1 MDAVSSRHSKEVSVA
16 TALVNLCAALELSPE
31 QQWETGTGPVDIYLH
46 GHRTL
51 IECKPTGKIVKAQL
65 AAGGKQFEQ
74 IRRYVV
80 GVRQLEAGYLPVPE
94 ARNLEWTGILTD
106 GRHCY
111 LWKWQDALGA
121 LEPLS
126 KEPQIIDVAADRT
139 TFLELLR
146 TLGSDGAK
154 PLAPARPHVLY
165 SEDVQQLQAIWEQAR
180 ELRGA
185 TIQFNLWWDSIRA
198 SGMEYGDVAA
208 AQQMFVCHCA
218 LVSFAR
224 AIRIALL
231 DPEGQKAEERERLQT
246 EGFINWIR
254 HVAEGRTW
262 SERVQAKTDQFD
274 WRKRPGDILQ
284 SLYQEI
290 VPKSQRKVYG
300 EYYTPDWLAEMLVDE
315 LLDEQWCQ
323 QAVEASLHFGR
334 DSDLAKF
341 RPWGVLDPTCGSG
354 TFLYHA
360 TRRLIRVSGLRKLSL
375 TPQEQADVVARLV
388 FGIDIHPVAVEFA
401 QTTVLRCLPAA
412 PSRGDSA
419 LNIWQGD
426 SLLAEWGQGMQELD
440 FMRVRPGQ
448 ESFTFRSPKSG
459 RMFTL
464 PRAFVVRPEF
474 TRDLKRFTDQANS
487 QLDFPKDM
495 FVDLL
500 TDDFELMQRSFDEL
514 KEICALDGNGIW
526 AYHVNNWISPTLLAE
541 RKVNRILANP
551 PWITLNIVRNLN
563 RKKTFKDLAQ
573 RLDLWVGGRR
583 ASSFDVASTFVMQ
596 CSKMYLA
603 DSNRQAAW
611 ILNAA
616 STTAGSWKKFREQL
630 QSNYEKILSIDLQT
644 QKPPF
649 TTSASAV
656 WYIGGRTGRKSLKM
670 KSKKARVEATDPWDV
685 VKSKVILSD
694 EPDLAFDSRASE
706 YVSSTTG
713 KSLFRQGAC
722 FRPHVF
728 VRVDQSSLSINLEG
742 FAQGKTV
749 PSRQQPWKLYPPQRF
764 VVPKSWVH
772 AVVRSYDLLPFA
784 TRASCSTMIVPLVLN
799 TKEMVSTE
807 EAVKIDY
814 WRDVS
819 AKWEDSPSNKAS
831 GSPNSL
837 IENLNFYNKLT
848 AQIQLNNRHSRVVYN
863 EGGKI
868 LRAAR
873 IPNTLLVDETC
884 FYFDGENED
893 EALYLVGILNAETLK
908 NQISAT
914 RETDRHFHAHLWR
927 KVPIPRFDCDDS
939 RHKKL
944 VELVKTVEFEAQE
957 LASQH
962 EHWTQVRLS
971 RWIREMLSEKLLLE
985 INSVT
990 VAIMSHT

>member
-1 MDAVSSRHSKEVSVA
+1 MG
-16 TALVNLCAALELSPE
+16 L
-31 QQWETGTGPVDIYLH
+31 
-46 GHRTL
+46 
-51 IECKPTGKIVKAQL
+51 
-65 AAGGKQFEQ
+65 
-74 IRRYVV
+74 
-80 GVRQLEAGYLPVPE
+80 RQLEAGYLPVPQ

-121 LEPLS
+121 LEPMS
-126 KEPQIIDVAADRT
+126 KEPQVIDVAADRT
-139 TFLELLR
+139 TFLELLQ

-165 SEDVQQLQAIWEQAR
+165 SQDVEQLQVIWEQAK

-231 DPEGQKAEERERLQT
+231 DPEKQKAEEQERLQT

-464 PRAFVVRPEF
+464 PKAFVVRQEF
-474 TRDLKRFTDQANS
+474 ARELKRFTDFANS
-487 QLDFPKDM
+487 QQEFPANRFSYLKK
-495 FVDLL
+495 
-500 TDDFELMQRSFDEL
+500 DDFELMQRSFDEL

-551 PWITLNIVRNLN
+551 PWITLNTVQNSH
-563 RKKTFKDLAQ
+563 RKATFTDLAK
-573 RLDLWVGGRR
+573 RLELWVGGRR
-583 ASSFDVASTFVMQ
+583 TSSFDVASTFVLQ
-596 CSKMYLA
+596 CTKMYLA
-603 DSNRQAAW
+603 AGNSQAAW
-611 ILNAA
+611 VLNAA
-616 STTAGSWKKFREQL
+616 STRASTWKNYRDQL
-630 QSNYEKILSIDLQT
+630 QHRVASFASIELDT
-644 QKPPF
+644 RETPF
-649 TTSASAV
+649 ASAASAV
-656 WYIGGRTGRKSLKM
+656 WYLNTDHRDEVLVM
-670 KSKKARVEATDPWDV
+670 KD
-685 VKSKVILSD
+685 D
-694 EPDLAFDSRASE
+694 ERISRDSRWELVRNCVQRITRPEVPYSTHKPSE
-706 YVSSTTG
+706 YFSTNSG
-713 KSLFRQGAC
+713 KSVFREGASL
-722 FRPHVF
+722 RPHVLIRVESILPTF
-728 VRVDQSSLSINLEG
+728 TKSGQSLVRGQTRSSRHSHWRNFSNIE
-742 FAQGKTV
+742 FEV
-749 PSRQQPWKLYPPQRF
+749 PEC
-764 VVPKSWVH
+764 WVH
-772 AVVRSYDLLPFA
+772 EVVTSQELLPYTA
-784 TRASCSTMIVPLVLN
+784 RSSVALAIVPVNSDGNLLDLMEA
-799 TKEMVSTE
+799 TK
-807 EAVKIDY
+807 VKF
-814 WRDVS
+814 WRKVN
-819 AKWEDSPSNKAS
+819 ALYEDSPSNKGS
-831 GSPNSL
+831 GTPKT
-837 IENLNFYNKLT
+837 LNDRIDHFKGLS
-848 AQIQLNNRHSRVVYN
+848 AQINVENRGSRVVYN
-863 EGGKI
+863 AHGSGV
-868 LRAAR
+868 RAAR
-873 IPNTLLVDETC
+873 IPNNLLIDDTC
-884 FYFDGENED
+884 YRFDAAYANE
-893 EALYLVGILNAETLK
+893 AQYLVGILNAESLRERF
-908 NQISAT
+908 SAT
-914 RETDRHFHAHLWR
+914 RETDRDLHTQFWE
-927 KVPIPRFDCDDS
+927 KVPIPRFQENNVL
-939 RHKKL
+939 HQQLTNL
-944 VELVKTVEFEAQE
+944 VYQAEKQAREIAMEFPD
-957 LASQH
+957 
-962 EHWTQVRLS
+962 WNQVHLS
-971 RWIREMLSEKLLLE
+971 KRIRESLSEQLLLE

-990 VAIMSHT
+990 DEIMANI